1 MTDTPNHRQDPE
13 TPLPCPTQSGI
24 VLFLGVPN
32 AGKSSL
38 LNAVLGVKLA
48 AVSHKPNMT
57 RFCITGVHTE
67 GTAQMILMD
76 APGLMQSPQNFLEK
90 TIQTHLKQTLTT
102 VDMVVAVV
110 DVATAFHD
118 REQHVY
124 ALLARET
131 KPVLLVLNKIDT
143 IKKTDLLPM
152 LARFQQE
159 TPFWKAIIPVSAQ
172 KRQGIDRVLSEIKA
186 FLPSAPWLCAED
198 DLSTLPMSFLATEA
212 TREQIYKYLHD
223 ELPYHLNVTAD
234 AWETKRDGSAV
245 IRQTIWVDQDRYRR
259 ILLGHKGQTL
269 KTIGEGARHTLS
281 RVLGHPVHLFLTV
294 MVDSEWTKRMLLT
307 PGGTAP

>member
-1 MTDTPNHRQDPE
+1 MTEAPIPY
-13 TPLPCPTQSGI
+13 PTQSGI

-38 LNAVLGVKLA
+38 LNAILGLKLA

-67 GTAQMILMD
+67 GTTQMILMD
-76 APGLMQSPQNFLEK
+76 APGMMQAPQSLMEK
-90 TIQTHLKQTLTT
+90 TIQAHLKQTLAT
-102 VDMVVAVV
+102 VDVVVAVV
-110 DVATAFHD
+110 DVNTAFHD
-118 REQHVY
+118 RERQLY

-152 LARFQQE
+152 LARYQQD
-159 TPFWKAIIPVSAQ
+159 TPFWKAIVPLSAQ
-172 KRQGIDRVLSEIKA
+172 KRQSIDRLLSEIKPC
-186 FLPSAPWLCAED
+186 LPTGPWLCGED

-212 TREQIYKYLHD
+212 TREQIYKHLHD
-223 ELPYHLNVTAD
+223 EVPYHLHVTAES
-234 AWETKRDGSAV
+234 WETKRDGSAIV
-245 IRQTIWVDQDRYRR
+245 RQIIWVDQDRYRR
-259 ILLGHKGQTL
+259 ILLGHKGQML
-269 KTIGEGARHTLS
+269 KTIGEGARQTLV

-294 MVDSEWTKRMLLT
+294 MVDAEWTKHMLLT

>member
-1 MTDTPNHRQDPE
+1 MTDKPEQDPKAT
-13 TPLPCPTQSGI
+13 TPACPTQSGV

-76 APGLMQSPQNFLEK
+76 APGLMQSPQNLLEK

-102 VDMVVAVV
+102 VDVVVAVV

-124 ALLARET
+124 TLLARET

-143 IKKTDLLPM
+143 VKNRCTGCPK
-152 LARFQQE
+152 
-159 TPFWKAIIPVSAQ
+159 
-172 KRQGIDRVLSEIKA
+172 
-186 FLPSAPWLCAED
+186 
-198 DLSTLPMSFLATEA
+198 
-212 TREQIYKYLHD
+212 TRERVCRAPSPMVFSVCPLCPSKM
-223 ELPYHLNVTAD
+223 
-234 AWETKRDGSAV
+234 
-245 IRQTIWVDQDRYRR
+245 RR
-259 ILLGHKGQTL
+259 
-269 KTIGEGARHTLS
+269 
-281 RVLGHPVHLFLTV
+281 
-294 MVDSEWTKRMLLT
+294 
-307 PGGTAP
+307 